1 EALVIAA
8 EVYRAAGDLMKVRG
22 LLHGVA
28 DEGGWWPAFDS
39 NEAALEMLLRA
50 IEKAGYAPG
59 HEVAISLDVA
69 ASEFGRGGRYRFGLE
84 QREFDS
90 DDLAEVLLRWIDRYP
105 IVSIEDPMAEDD
117 P

>member
-1 EALVIAA
+1 LKCCCEQS
-8 EVYRAAGDLMKVRG
+8 R
-22 LLHGVA
+22 
-28 DEGGWWPAFDS
+28 
-39 NEAALEMLLRA
+39 
-50 IEKAGYAPG
+50 KAGYSPG
-59 HEVAISLDVA
+59 NEVAISLDVA

-117 P
+117 PLGMARFTAATGGRIR